1 MNRRPAI
8 IDYDELLNPSQLRA
22 VTTLEGP
29 VLVIAGAGSGK
40 TRTLVY
46 RVARLVETGNH
57 PDNILLLTF
66 TRKAA
71 SEMLERAAGLADPRC
86 RQVSGGTFHSLAHRV
101 LRVHAG
107 LIGFD
112 PLFTIMDRADMEEVV
127 QSLVKDLHVAKGS
140 VRFPK
145 RSTLAGILSKAVN
158 LQVPVETLVEE
169 EFAQFLE
176 YAPHLTKL
184 GDAYKNYKRDNQLM
198 DYDDLLLN
206 LRTLLVEHEE
216 IRRILA
222 EQYRFIMVDEYQDTN
237 GIQAEIIR
245 WLAADHGNIMVVGD
259 DSQSIYSFRG
269 ANFRNMFEF
278 PALFPGTRVIKLE
291 ENYRSTQPILSF
303 TNALMAGAGKKYT
316 KCLTTSRTGGE
327 PPQAVDTRTDPE
339 QAAFV
344 RRLVQEQRERGR
356 SLSDIAVLFRAA
368 YHSFEL
374 ELELSRHDIPF
385 VKYGGFKFMESAHIK
400 DLLAHLRV
408 AANLEDAVSLG
419 RVLRLVRNIG
429 PGRSRA
435 IAEWLKK
442 NGLETARIA
451 EWPGAGK
458 SDKGL
463 KKLASLIGDLSRP
476 GRVPREAVEAAIVYY
491 EPFLRERFDDFP
503 KRLLDLQQL
512 PDMASRYRSLR
523 SFLDD
528 MTLDPPTSSAD
539 LEILPSPDRLTL
551 STVHSAKGLEWPVV
565 VIIWVMEGY
574 FPSSRAYANEDDLE
588 EERRLLY
595 VAATRA
601 KDELYLSYP
610 GMESRPVRYASGGV
624 QGYRY
629 GGLSGFVRD
638 LPEGVMKLGTSPR
651 VTPPSRTRP
660 GRNSLRAMAGLEGT
674 GKAEG
679 LRLGDRVTHPAFGP
693 GVVSR
698 FRGEDKVEVLFRNA
712 GRKLLHLEYTTLEK
726 T

>member
-1 MNRRPAI
+1 MTVPTGN
-8 IDYDELLNPSQLRA
+8 LNPSQLQA
-22 VTTLEGP
+22 VTTMEGP

-46 RVARLVETGNH
+46 RVARLVETGHH
-57 PDNILLLTF
+57 PGSILLLTF

-71 SEMLERAAGLADPRC
+71 SEMLERASSLADPRC
-86 RQVSGGTFHSLAHRV
+86 RQVSGGTFHSLAHRA
-101 LRVHAG
+101 LRVHSER
-107 LIGFD
+107 IGFD
-112 PLFTIMDRADMEEVV
+112 PQFTIMDRADMEEVA
-127 QSLVKDLHVAKGS
+127 QSLVKDLHVEKGS

-145 RSTLAGILSKAVN
+145 RSTLATILSKSVN
-158 LQVPVETLVEE
+158 LQIPVSTLVEE

-176 YAPHLTKL
+176 YTPHLMKL
-184 GDAYKNYKRDNQLM
+184 GDMYKAYKRDNQLM

-206 LRTLLVEHEE
+206 LRTLLVDHEE
-216 IRRILA
+216 IRLLLS

-237 GIQAEIIR
+237 GIQAEILR
-245 WLAADHGNIMVVGD
+245 WLAAHHGNIMVVGD

-269 ANFRNMFEF
+269 ADFRNMFEF

-303 TNALMAGAGKKYT
+303 TNALMAGARKKYT
-316 KCLTTSRTGGE
+316 KCLTTRRTGGE
-327 PPQAVDTRTDPE
+327 PPRAVDTRTEPE

-344 RRLVQEQRERGR
+344 RRLVQEQCGRGR
-356 SLSDIAVLFRAA
+356 SLSDMAVLFRAA

-400 DLLAHLRV
+400 DLVAHLRV
-408 AANLEDAVSLG
+408 AANPDDPVSLG
-419 RVLRLVRNIG
+419 RILRLIRNIG

-435 IAEWLKK
+435 ISEWLKK
-442 NGLETARIA
+442 NGLEPAGIV
-451 EWPGAGK
+451 EWPGAGHH
-458 SDKGL
+458 DTGL
-463 KKLASLIGDLSRP
+463 KALASLMKDLSTQ
-476 GRVPREAVEAAIVYY
+476 GNKPREAVESVITYY
-491 EPFLRERFDDFP
+491 EPLLRERFDDFP
-503 KRLLDLQQL
+503 KRLFDLQQL
-512 PDMASRYRSLR
+512 PEMASRYQSLR

-528 MTLDPPTSSAD
+528 MTLEPPTSQAD
-539 LEILPSPDRLTL
+539 LENQAPSDRLTL

-574 FPSSRAYANEDDLE
+574 FPSSRAYANDDDLE

-610 GMESRPVRYASGGV
+610 GMEYRPFGYGSRGV
-624 QGYRY
+624 TAYRQ
-629 GGLSGFVRD
+629 GGLSCFLRD
-638 LPEGVMKLGTSPR
+638 LPEGVLKQGAGDQFNLAGR
-651 VTPPSRTRP
+651 VRP
-660 GRNSLRAMAGLEGT
+660 ARSNLRAMAGFEGS

-679 LRLGDRVTHPAFGP
+679 LRVGDRVKHPAFGA